1 MSETT
6 DSLRIASNAKLLL
19 LVLLLQAGSVLKL
32 RIVAPIQTITTGPLD
47 AHKLLQQHLVEQ
59 QL

>member
-6 DSLRIASNAKLLL
+6 DSLRIASNAQLLL
-19 LVLLLQAGSVLKL
+19 ELQAGSVFKL

-47 AHKLLQQHLVEQ
+47 AQDLLLPLVEQ

>member
-6 DSLRIASNAKLLL
+6 DSLRIASNAQ
-19 LVLLLQAGSVLKL
+19 VLLEVQAGSVLKL
-32 RIVAPIQTITTGPLD
+32 RIVAPLQTITTGPLD
-47 AHKLLQQHLVEQ
+47 AHKLLQLVEQ